1 MPSRITV
8 SIHENQ
14 LGQIDRQPLRQA
26 AAPVIV
32 PDCRD
37 RGRHHAGYIGSNGR
51 PVGYDIQQA
60 STKTKF
66 AAALIL
72 EQALPVAV
80 A

>member
-1 MPSRITV
+1 MLDIGS
-8 SIHENQ
+8 
-14 LGQIDRQPLRQA
+14 DRQ
-26 AAPVIV
+26 
-32 PDCRD
+32 
-37 RGRHHAGYIGSNGR
+37 